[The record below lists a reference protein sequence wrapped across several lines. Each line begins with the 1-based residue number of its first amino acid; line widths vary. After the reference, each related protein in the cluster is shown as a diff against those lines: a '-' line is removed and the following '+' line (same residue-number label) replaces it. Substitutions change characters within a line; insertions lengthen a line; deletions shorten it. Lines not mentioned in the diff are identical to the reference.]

1 MGEARSGL
9 SLRMDI
15 LNSPSRI
22 TLFVHGVGKSE
33 VRIEVFERVGE
44 AFLLI
49 IVGQNAEVI

>member
-1 MGEARSGL
+1 MGEAQSGL
-9 SLRMDI
+9 SLRMDT

-22 TLFVHGVGKSE
+22 RLFVHGVGKSE